1 MAQAASAADAT
12 QKLFSELKSKNE
24 DTRVRA
30 ASELY
35 DHVVAVSRGTVLCSR
50 LRRV

>member
-12 QKLFSELKSKNE
+12 QKLFLELKSRNE
-24 DTRVRA
+24 DSRVRA

-35 DHVVAVSRGTVLCSR
+35 DHVLAVSRGIICS
-50 LRRV
+50 